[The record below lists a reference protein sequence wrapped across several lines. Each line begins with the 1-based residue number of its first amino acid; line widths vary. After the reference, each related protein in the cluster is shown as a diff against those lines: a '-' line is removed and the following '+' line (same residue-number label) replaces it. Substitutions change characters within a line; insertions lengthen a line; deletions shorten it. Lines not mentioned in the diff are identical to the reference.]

1 MMQPTMKKQ
10 IVTAKTMAS
19 DKIMMDS
26 VRLVDEPDVFQ
37 PAGRTE
43 SSWSDCMVVVVS
55 TARTEDVEQHWK
67 NTSSKSFDNDG
78 GKN

>member
-1 MMQPTMKKQ
+1 MIQPTMKKQ

-19 DKIMMDS
+19 DKMMMDS

-55 TARTEDVEQHWK
+55 TARTEDVEQH
-67 NTSSKSFDNDG
+67 
-78 GKN
+78 